1 MKVSEVIATARS
13 CELSNLSTSSFT
25 DSRIIQFINLGI
37 IELSKRF
44 VISTKAENIKTS
56 MYTSM
61 YTLRSKDVIGILDIY
76 DKTGRALV
84 SQVLSDDEDSYDY
97 KLINNTTFLYRHKSD
112 YKSSEEVNPITG
124 IEILQYTQEPDNEL
138 MVVYSAVAN
147 LVVNATDELTI
158 PLVFIDPLVAYI
170 GYKASHSITQAQS
183 GGGENMTSLTKF
195 EASCRLLENS
205 VYVGQT
211 NLMSKSIQSKG
222 FK

>member
-1 MKVSEVIATARS
+1 MKVSDVIATARS

-44 VISTKAENIKTS
+44 VISTKAEQIKTS
-56 MYTSM
+56 VYTSM
-61 YTLRSKDVIGILDIY
+61 YTLRSPDVIGILEIY
-76 DKTGRALV
+76 DKTGRTLV
-84 SQVLSDDEDSYDY
+84 SPVLSDDENYDY
-97 KLINNTTFLYRHKSD
+97 KLINNTTFLYKHKID
-112 YKSSEEVNPITG
+112 YKATEEVNSITG

-138 MVVYSAVAN
+138 MVIYSAVAD
-147 LVVNATDELTI
+147 LVFNATDDLTI
-158 PLVFIDPLVAYI
+158 PLVFLDQLVAYI
-170 GYKASHSITQAQS
+170 GYKASHSITTQAQS
-183 GGGENMTSLTKF
+183 GGGENLVSLNKF
-195 EASCRLLENS
+195 EASCRILENS

>member
-1 MKVSEVIATARS
+1 MKVSDVIATARS

-44 VISTKAENIKTS
+44 VISTKAEQIKTS
-56 MYTSM
+56 VYTSM
-61 YTLRSKDVIGILDIY
+61 YTLRSPDVIGILEIY

-84 SQVLSDDEDSYDY
+84 SQVLSDDEDYDY

-112 YKSSEEVNPITG
+112 YKSTEEVNPITG
-124 IEILQYTQEPDNEL
+124 IEILQYNQEPDNEL
-138 MVVYSAVAN
+138 MVIYSAVAD
-147 LVVNATDELTI
+147 LVVNTTDELTI
-158 PLVFIDPLVAYI
+158 PLVFMDPLVAYI

-183 GGGENMTSLTKF
+183 GGGENMASLAKF

>member
-44 VISTKAENIKTS
+44 VISTKAEKIKTS

-61 YTLRSKDVIGILDIY
+61 YTLRSPDVIGILDIY

-84 SQVLSDDEDSYDY
+84 SQVLSDDENYDY
-97 KLINNTTFLYRHKSD
+97 KLINNTTFLYKHKID
-112 YKSSEEVNPITG
+112 YKATEEVNPITG

-138 MVVYSAVAN
+138 MVIYSAVAD
-147 LVVNATDELTI
+147 LVLNTTDDLTI
-158 PLVFIDPLVAYI
+158 PLVFMDPLVAYI
-170 GYKASHSITQAQS
+170 GYKASHSITQPQS
-183 GGGENMTSLTKF
+183 GGGENLVSLNKF

>member
-44 VISTKAENIKTS
+44 IISTKAEQIKTS
-56 MYTSM
+56 VYTSM
-61 YTLRSKDVIGILDIY
+61 YTLRSPDVIGILDIY

-84 SQVLSDDEDSYDY
+84 SQVLSDDENYDY
-97 KLINNTTFLYRHKSD
+97 KLINNTTFLYKHKLD
-112 YKSSEEVNPITG
+112 YKAAEKVNPITG

-138 MVVYSAVAN
+138 MVIYSAVAD
-147 LVVNATDELTI
+147 LVSNTTDDLTI
-158 PLVFIDPLVAYI
+158 PLVFMDPLVAYI

-183 GGGENMTSLTKF
+183 GGGENMASLTKF

>member
-1 MKVSEVIATARS
+1 MKVSDVIATARS
-13 CELSNLSTSSFT
+13 CELSSLSSTSFT

-44 VISTKAENIKTS
+44 VISTKAEQIKTS
-56 MYTSM
+56 VYTSM
-61 YTLRSKDVIGILDIY
+61 YTLRSPDVIGILEIY

-84 SQVLSDDEDSYDY
+84 SQVLSDDEDYDY
-97 KLINNTTFLYRHKSD
+97 KLINNITFLYKHKTD
-112 YKSSEEVNPITG
+112 YRATEEVNPITG
-124 IEILQYTQEPDNEL
+124 IEILQYTKEPDNEL
-138 MVVYSAVAN
+138 MVVYSAVAD

-183 GGGENMTSLTKF
+183 GGGENMVSLTKF

>member
-44 VISTKAENIKTS
+44 VISTKAEQIKTS
-56 MYTSM
+56 VYTSM
-61 YTLRSKDVIGILDIY
+61 YTLRSPDVIGILEIY

-84 SQVLSDDEDSYDY
+84 SQVLSDDDNYDY
-97 KLINNTTFLYRHKSD
+97 KLINNTTFLYKHKTD
-112 YKSSEEVNPITG
+112 YRATEEVNPITG
-124 IEILQYTQEPDNEL
+124 IEILQYTKEPDNEL
-138 MVVYSAVAN
+138 MVVYSAVAD

-183 GGGENMTSLTKF
+183 GGGENMSSLTKF

>member
-44 VISTKAENIKTS
+44 VISTKAEQIKTS
-56 MYTSM
+56 VYTSM
-61 YTLRSKDVIGILDIY
+61 YTLRSPDVIGILEIY

-84 SQVLSDDEDSYDY
+84 SQVLSDDDNYDY
-97 KLINNTTFLYRHKSD
+97 KLINNTTFLYKHKTD
-112 YKSSEEVNPITG
+112 YRATEEVNPITG
-124 IEILQYTQEPDNEL
+124 IEILQYTKEPDNEL
-138 MVVYSAVAN
+138 MVVYSAVAD

-183 GGGENMTSLTKF
+183 GGGENMVSLTKF

>member
-44 VISTKAENIKTS
+44 IISTKAENIKTS
-56 MYTSM
+56 VYTSM
-61 YTLRSKDVIGILDIY
+61 YTLRSPDVIGILDIY

-84 SQVLSDDEDSYDY
+84 SQVLSDDENYDY
-97 KLINNTTFLYRHKSD
+97 KLINNTTFLYKHKTD
-112 YKSSEEVNPITG
+112 YKVTEKVNPITG

-138 MVVYSAVAN
+138 MVIYSAVAD
-147 LVVNATDELTI
+147 LVLNTTDDLTI
-158 PLVFIDPLVAYI
+158 PLVFMDPLVAYI

-183 GGGENMTSLTKF
+183 GGGENMASLSKF

>member
-25 DSRIIQFINLGI
+25 DSRLIQFINLAI

-44 VISTKAENIKTS
+44 IISTKAENIKTS

-76 DKTGRALV
+76 DKTGKALV
-84 SQVLSDDEDSYDY
+84 SQVLSDVEDSYDY
-97 KLINNTTFLYRHKSD
+97 KLINNTTFLYKHKVD
-112 YKSSEEVNPITG
+112 YKATEEVQPLTG

-138 MVVYSAVAN
+138 MVVYSAVAD
-147 LVVNATDELTI
+147 LVINTTDDLTI
-158 PLVFIDPLVAYI
+158 PLVFIDPLVAYV
-170 GYKASHSITQAQS
+170 GYKASYSITQD
-183 GGGENMTSLTKF
+183 GGGENTASLAKF

-211 NLMSKSIQSKG
+211 NLMSKSVQSKG

>member
-44 VISTKAENIKTS
+44 VISTKAEKIKTS

-61 YTLRSKDVIGILDIY
+61 YTLRSSDVIGILDIY
-76 DKTGRALV
+76 DRTGRALV
-84 SQVLSDDEDSYDY
+84 SQVLSDDENYDY
-97 KLINNTTFLYRHKSD
+97 KLINNTTFLYKHKID
-112 YKSSEEVNPITG
+112 YKATEKVNPTTG

-138 MVVYSAVAN
+138 MVIYSAVAD
-147 LVVNATDELTI
+147 LVLNTTDDLTI
-158 PLVFIDPLVAYI
+158 PLVFMDPLVAYI
-170 GYKASHSITQAQS
+170 GYKASHSITQPQS
-183 GGGENMTSLTKF
+183 GGGENVASLNKF

>member
-37 IELSKRF
+37 IELCKRF
-44 VISTKAENIKTS
+44 VISTKAEQIKTS
-56 MYTSM
+56 VYTSM
-61 YTLRSKDVIGILDIY
+61 YTLRSPDVIGILDIY

-84 SQVLSDDEDSYDY
+84 SQVLSDDEDYDY
-97 KLINNTTFLYRHKSD
+97 KLINNTTFLYKHKTD
-112 YKSSEEVNPITG
+112 YKATEAVNPITG
-124 IEILQYTQEPDNEL
+124 IEILQYTKEPDNEL
-138 MVVYSAVAN
+138 MVVYSAVAD
-147 LVVNATDELTI
+147 LVVNTTDDLTI

-183 GGGENMTSLTKF
+183 GGGENMASLAKF

>member
-44 VISTKAENIKTS
+44 VISTKAEKIKTS

-61 YTLRSKDVIGILDIY
+61 YTLRSPDVIGILEIY
-76 DKTGRALV
+76 DKTGRTLT
-84 SQVLSDDEDSYDY
+84 SQVLSDDEDYDY
-97 KLINNTTFLYRHKSD
+97 KLINNTTFLYKHKVD
-112 YKSSEEVNPITG
+112 YKTTEEVNPITG

-138 MVVYSAVAN
+138 MVIYSAVAD
-147 LVVNATDELTI
+147 LVLNPTDDLTI
-158 PLVFIDPLVAYI
+158 PLVFMDPLMAYV
-170 GYKASHSITQAQS
+170 GYKASHSITQAQN
-183 GGGENMTSLTKF
+183 GGGEIMNTLAKF
-195 EASCRLLENS
+195 EASCKLLETS

>member
-44 VISTKAENIKTS
+44 VISTKAESIKTS
-56 MYTSM
+56 VYTSM
-61 YTLRSKDVIGILDIY
+61 YTLRSQDVIGILDIY

-84 SQVLSDDEDSYDY
+84 SQVLSDDEDYDY
-97 KLINNTTFLYRHKSD
+97 KLINNTTFLYRHKTD
-112 YKSSEEVNPITG
+112 YKATEEINPITG
-124 IEILQYTQEPDNEL
+124 IEILQYTKEPDNEL
-138 MVVYSAVAN
+138 MVIYSAVAD
-147 LVVNATDELTI
+147 LVINTTDDLTI

-170 GYKASHSITQAQS
+170 GYKASHSITQAQT
-183 GGGENMTSLTKF
+183 GQGENMASLAKF

>member
-1 MKVSEVIATARS
+1 MKVSDVIATARS

-44 VISTKAENIKTS
+44 IISTKAENIKTS
-56 MYTSM
+56 VYTSM
-61 YTLRSKDVIGILDIY
+61 YTLRSADVIGILEIY

-84 SQVLSDDEDSYDY
+84 SQVLSDDEDYDY
-97 KLINNTTFLYRHKSD
+97 KLINNTTFLYKHKTD
-112 YKSSEEVNPITG
+112 YKATEEVNPITG
-124 IEILQYTQEPDNEL
+124 IEILQYAQEPDNEL
-138 MVVYSAVAN
+138 MVIYSAVAD
-147 LVVNATDELTI
+147 LVLNTTDELTI

>member
-1 MKVSEVIATARS
+1 MKVSDVIATARS
-13 CELSNLSTSSFT
+13 CELSSLSTTSFT
-25 DSRIIQFINLGI
+25 DSRIIHYINLGI

-44 VISTKAENIKTS
+44 IISTKAEKIKTS

-61 YTLRSKDVIGILDIY
+61 YTLRSSDVIGILDIY

-84 SQVLSDDEDSYDY
+84 PQLLSDDENYDY
-97 KLINNTTFLYRHKSD
+97 KLINNTTFLYKHKID
-112 YKSSEEVNPITG
+112 YKVTEEVNPITG
-124 IEILQYTQEPDNEL
+124 IEILQHTKEPDNEL
-138 MVVYSAVAN
+138 MVVYSAIAD
-147 LVVNATDELTI
+147 LAVNPTDEISL
-158 PLVFIDPLVAYI
+158 PLVFLDTLVAYI
-170 GYKASHSITQAQS
+170 GYKANPNFIQTPN
-183 GGGENMTSLTKF
+183 GGVENLASLDKF

>member
-1 MKVSEVIATARS
+1 MKVSDVIATARS

-44 VISTKAENIKTS
+44 VISTKAEKIKTS
-56 MYTSM
+56 VYTSM
-61 YTLRSKDVIGILDIY
+61 YTLRSPDVIGILEIY
-76 DKTGRALV
+76 DKTGRTLV
-84 SQVLSDDEDSYDY
+84 SQVLSDDEDYDY
-97 KLINNTTFLYRHKSD
+97 KLINNTTFLYKHKSD
-112 YKSSEEVNPITG
+112 YKTTEEVNPITG

-138 MVVYSAVAN
+138 MVIYSAVAD
-147 LVVNATDELTI
+147 LVVNTTDELTI
-158 PLVFIDPLVAYI
+158 PLVFLDPLVAYI
-170 GYKASHSITQAQS
+170 GYKASHSITTQAQN
-183 GGGENMTSLTKF
+183 GGGENLVSLNKF